1 MKRIFNLLL
10 LISICF
16 LATPVFAEGK
26 WEGTC
31 TCFNGQNKFQVNC
44 GQRQK
49 GCETICNENNARV
62 SNDKCTYK
70 QISEDKG
77 QTSNSN
83 TSGSG
88 GSQINCGVISD
99 ITRPLA
105 KIIMIAGPIL
115 LIIMGAIDIL
125 SVVTSGDEKGM
136 KNAWSKLLKRFIIC
150 IVLFLLPLIIN
161 IIIGWT
167 SFNDLS
173 ACL

>member
-1 MKRIFNLLL
+1 MKKLFNLLL

-16 LATPVFAEGK
+16 FATPVFADGK

-31 TCFNGQNKFQVNC
+31 VCFNGQNKFQISC
-44 GQRQK
+44 KERQK
-49 GCETICNENNARV
+49 GCQTLCNENNANV

-70 QISEDKG
+70 QISENNG
-77 QTSNSN
+77 QTSNSSS
-83 TSGSG
+83 TG

-115 LIIMGAIDIL
+115 LIIMGTIDIL
-125 SVVTSGDEKGM
+125 GVVTSGDEKGM
-136 KNAWSKLLKRFIIC
+136 KNAWNKLLKRFIIC
-150 IVLFLLPLIIN
+150 ILLFLLPLIIN